1 MIETQKSRV
10 FELFKT
16 AIDDV
21 LSSPLPT
28 RERQV
33 EIFVKELVRTSTN
46 LGDLK
51 SVVSFLPQAD
61 GGARGKGQIQ
71 VQNEELYLQLT
82 EAEKLELS
90 AHLVEKVNQVT
101 TEIRAAKGHPKEIED
116 E

>member
-1 MIETQKSRV
+1 MIETQKSRA
-10 FELFKT
+10 FELFRT

-28 RERQV
+28 RGRQI
-33 EIFVKELVRTSTN
+33 EIFLKELVRTSTN
-46 LGDLK
+46 LSDLK

-71 VQNEELYLQLT
+71 LQNEELYLQLT

-90 AHLVEKVNQVT
+90 AHLFEKVNRVT
-101 TEIRAAKGHPKEIED
+101 NEIRAAKDLPKEIED